1 MAEARDIGDGIHVV
15 PVPVADL
22 PVGDTQVYVMESPRR
37 PVLVDGGWN
46 DDRSWAALQDGLATA
61 GLSVTDVEG
70 VVVTHFHPDHVG
82 LTGRIREAS
91 GCWVAM
97 NEADFAHLEVML
109 SDDDRRPQEAELL
122 RRAGAPEDAIEE
134 SLATLVPAIGRP
146 DALPDRKLGADEEI
160 PLTGRTLRTVLTP
173 GHTAGHA
180 CFLLEEHG
188 VLFSGDHVLAT
199 TTPHVGEFDFPL
211 RNATR
216 WGVPRLAARG
226 RRPAR
231 ATRTARA
238 PAADRRPAAPRR
250 RTDRPPRPAPRRS
263 LRRLRRRGAH
273 AVGGHRPHA
282 LVPAVGRDPLARQED
297 GARGGIGARP
307 AAHRTRTGPSRA
319 RYRTRPLRASAEP
332 MSPDELVTEFCRRWA
347 DPDPAELAA
356 FFADDA
362 VFHNIPMEPIRGR
375 AAIEEYIAGF
385 VTSFGAIDY
394 RIHHQAVS
402 GNVVLNERTDVF
414 TMNGRTIELPVTGVF
429 EIVDGKIAAC
439 RDYFDP
445 TPFTGN

>member
-22 PVGDTQVYVMESPRR
+22 PVGDTQVYVMESPRGA
-37 PVLVDGGWN
+37 VLVDGGWN

-211 RNATR
+211 PQRDALGAYLDSLRAVAGLPVRRALPAHRQQIDDLPHRVGELIAHHDQRLDDLYDAFGDEELTLWEATARMR
-216 WGVPRLAARG
+216 WYRPWDETPLHGKRMALAEGSAHVRQLIERG
-226 RRPAR
+226 RVRRVPGTEPAR
-231 ATRTARA
+231 FARVQN
-238 PAADRRPAAPRR
+238 R
-250 RTDRPPRPAPRRS
+250 
-263 LRRLRRRGAH
+263 
-273 AVGGHRPHA
+273 
-282 LVPAVGRDPLARQED
+282 
-297 GARGGIGARP
+297 
-307 AAHRTRTGPSRA
+307 
-319 RYRTRPLRASAEP
+319 
-332 MSPDELVTEFCRRWA
+332 
-347 DPDPAELAA
+347 
-356 FFADDA
+356 
-362 VFHNIPMEPIRGR
+362 
-375 AAIEEYIAGF
+375 
-385 VTSFGAIDY
+385 
-394 RIHHQAVS
+394 
-402 GNVVLNERTDVF
+402 
-414 TMNGRTIELPVTGVF
+414 
-429 EIVDGKIAAC
+429 
-439 RDYFDP
+439 
-445 TPFTGN
+445 